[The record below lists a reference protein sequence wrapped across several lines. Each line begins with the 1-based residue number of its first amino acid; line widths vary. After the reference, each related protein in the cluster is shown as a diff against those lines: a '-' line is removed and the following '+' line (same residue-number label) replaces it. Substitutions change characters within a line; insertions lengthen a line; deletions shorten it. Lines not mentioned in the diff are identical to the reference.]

1 MRHGFTTGSCAAA
14 ASKAA
19 AIMLLSGN
27 KKNSIEI
34 DTPKG
39 VRYTAEI
46 LDISRGTDEVSCA
59 VMKDGGDDPDVTTG
73 ALVYA
78 KVSLLRNE
86 SNNVGNNVG
95 GNVGDN
101 EGDNGD
107 ASAQSRVIITGGK
120 GVGKVTRPGLDQ
132 PVGEYAIN
140 HVPREMITKE
150 VTEVLDTFDY
160 EGNVMVEISIPDGE
174 KLAEKTF
181 NPALGIEGGI
191 SVIGTSGIVEPMSM
205 SAIKETI
212 RISIRQKVALGETDI
227 IMTPG
232 NYGMEFM
239 KEHYGINLEDAVKC
253 SNFIGDSIDMCI
265 EEGVQSV
272 TLAGHIG
279 KLIKV
284 SGGMMNTHSRE
295 GDCRMPLFATAMVRC
310 GITGDILNDILDS
323 LTTEEA
329 IEKLLDYAGSDR
341 KAVLKRVMDAIMERI
356 MHYLNKRADS
366 KLTIRCIMYSNQFG
380 LLADSADLNE
390 VN

>member
-27 KKNSIEI
+27 EKNSIEI

-107 ASAQSRVIITGGK
+107 ESAQSRVIITGGK

-160 EGNVMVEISIPDGE
+160 EGNVMVEISIPDGV

-265 EEGVQSV
+265 EEGVKSV

-295 GDCRMPLFATAMVRC
+295 GDCRMPLFAAAMVRC

-323 LTTEEA
+323 LTTEET
-329 IEKLLDYAGSDR
+329 IEKLLDYAGSD
-341 KAVLKRVMDAIMERI
+341 KETVLKSVMDSIMERI
-356 MHYLNKRADS
+356 MYYLNKRAGG
-366 KLTIRCIMYSNQFG
+366 KLSIRCIMYSNQFG
-380 LLADSADLNE
+380 LLADSAGLNE

>member
-27 KKNSIEI
+27 EKNSIEI

-46 LDISRGTDEVSCA
+46 LDVSRGTDEVSCA

-78 KVSLLRNE
+78 KVSFMR
-86 SNNVGNNVG
+86 
-95 GNVGDN
+95 
-101 EGDNGD
+101 D
-107 ASAQSRVIITGGK
+107 AEDRVIITGGK

-265 EEGVQSV
+265 DEGVKSV

-295 GDCRMPLFATAMVRC
+295 GDCRMPLFAAAMVRC

-329 IEKLLDYAGSDR
+329 IEKLLDYAGSD
-341 KAVLKRVMDAIMERI
+341 KETVLKSVMDSIMERI
-356 MHYLNKRADS
+356 MYYLNKRAGG
-366 KLTIRCIMYSNQFG
+366 KLSIRCIMYSNQFG
-380 LLADSADLNE
+380 LLADSAGLNE